1 MNYIIKMIRA
11 IEGNVDI
18 TNEAWYEI
26 VNYYSITQLILRSH
40 AGRTIFAIPI
50 NQCEETADTYEFSQ
64 SCTGYNAAMYSLK
77 KSDLVS
83 VSAEYC
89 EAANSLI
96 MKCELNSGVEL
107 CLFVVNESFMGKQLS
122 DFREMD
128 IYNLHD
134 FMEEVINNE
143 NEFCCV
149 SVRVTDIYGLD
160 ITNKYADTYNLAYC
174 VNVYLHPGITQFFL
188 QRGISINEDLYG
200 LSEMIQWIWR
210 SRIRKGE
217 SINIYIPSMRMR
229 NLLIDWMNMNLQ
241 YQHKKVS

>member
-64 SCTGYNAAMYSLK
+64 SCTGYNEAMYSLK

-160 ITNKYADTYNLAYC
+160 IKLNPKRVY
-174 VNVYLHPGITQFFL
+174 VNTLDDDWKLHISDDFNSFEVPITDD
-188 QRGISINEDLYG
+188 SINEFYIKDNETAKEIIVKPYG
-200 LSEMIQWIWR
+200 QSFMEISLLFF
-210 SRIRKGE
+210 KK
-217 SINIYIPSMRMR
+217 R
-229 NLLIDWMNMNLQ
+229 N
-241 YQHKKVS
+241 

>member
-160 ITNKYADTYNLAYC
+160 IKLNPKR
-174 VNVYLHPGITQFFL
+174 VYGKGIH
-188 QRGISINEDLYG
+188 G
-200 LSEMIQWIWR
+200 
-210 SRIRKGE
+210 
-217 SINIYIPSMRMR
+217 
-229 NLLIDWMNMNLQ
+229 
-241 YQHKKVS
+241 YQ

>member
-160 ITNKYADTYNLAYC
+160 IKLNPKRVY
-174 VNVYLHPGITQFFL
+174 VNTLDDDWKLHISDDFNSFEVPITDD
-188 QRGISINEDLYG
+188 SINEFYIKDNETAKEIIVKPYG
-200 LSEMIQWIWR
+200 QSFMEISFLFF
-210 SRIRKGE
+210 KK
-217 SINIYIPSMRMR
+217 R
-229 NLLIDWMNMNLQ
+229 N
-241 YQHKKVS
+241 

>member
-1 MNYIIKMIRA
+1 MQNMNYIIKMIKA

-160 ITNKYADTYNLAYC
+160 IKLNPKRVY
-174 VNVYLHPGITQFFL
+174 VNTLDDDWKLHISDDFNSFEVPITDD
-188 QRGISINEDLYG
+188 SINEFYIKDNETAKEIIVKPYG
-200 LSEMIQWIWR
+200 QSFMEISLLFF
-210 SRIRKGE
+210 KK
-217 SINIYIPSMRMR
+217 R
-229 NLLIDWMNMNLQ
+229 N
-241 YQHKKVS
+241 

>member
-1 MNYIIKMIRA
+1 MQNMDYIIKMIRA

-50 NQCEETADTYEFSQ
+50 NQCEETADAYEFSQ

-89 EAANSLI
+89 EDANSLI

-122 DFREMD
+122 GFREMD

-143 NEFCCV
+143 NEFSCV
-149 SVRVTDIYGLD
+149 SARVTDIYGLD
-160 ITNKYADTYNLAYC
+160 IKLNPKRVY
-174 VNVYLHPGITQFFL
+174 VNTLEDDWKLHISDDFNTFEVPIVDDPPVNEFYIKEEKEKSKQIIVKPYGQPFMEICLLFF
-188 QRGISINEDLYG
+188 
-200 LSEMIQWIWR
+200 
-210 SRIRKGE
+210 
-217 SINIYIPSMRMR
+217 
-229 NLLIDWMNMNLQ
+229 
-241 YQHKKVS
+241 KK

>member
-160 ITNKYADTYNLAYC
+160 IKLNPKRVY
-174 VNVYLHPGITQFFL
+174 VNTLDDDWKLHISDDFNSFEVPITDD
-188 QRGISINEDLYG
+188 SINEF
-200 LSEMIQWIWR
+200 
-210 SRIRKGE
+210 
-217 SINIYIPSMRMR
+217 YIKDNETAKEIIVKPYDQSFMEISLLFFKKR
-229 NLLIDWMNMNLQ
+229 N
-241 YQHKKVS
+241 

>member
-1 MNYIIKMIRA
+1 MQNMNYIIKMIRA

-160 ITNKYADTYNLAYC
+160 IKLNPKRVY
-174 VNVYLHPGITQFFL
+174 VNTLDDDWKLHISDDFNSFEVPITDD
-188 QRGISINEDLYG
+188 SINEF
-200 LSEMIQWIWR
+200 
-210 SRIRKGE
+210 
-217 SINIYIPSMRMR
+217 YIKDNETAKEIIVKPYDQSFMEISLLFFKKR
-229 NLLIDWMNMNLQ
+229 N
-241 YQHKKVS
+241 

>member
-96 MKCELNSGVEL
+96 MKWELNSGVEL

-160 ITNKYADTYNLAYC
+160 IKLNPKRVY
-174 VNVYLHPGITQFFL
+174 VNTLDDDWKLHISDDFNSFEVPVTDD
-188 QRGISINEDLYG
+188 SINEFYIKDNETAKEIIVKPYG
-200 LSEMIQWIWR
+200 QSFMEISLLFF
-210 SRIRKGE
+210 KK
-217 SINIYIPSMRMR
+217 R
-229 NLLIDWMNMNLQ
+229 N
-241 YQHKKVS
+241 

>member
-26 VNYYSITQLILRSH
+26 VNYYSITQLILKSH
-40 AGRTIFAIPI
+40 AGSTIFAIPI

-122 DFREMD
+122 DFREID
-128 IYNLHD
+128 IYNLYD

-160 ITNKYADTYNLAYC
+160 IKLNPKRVY
-174 VNVYLHPGITQFFL
+174 VNTLDDDWKLHISDDFNSFEVPIVDD
-188 QRGISINEDLYG
+188 SINEFYIKDNETAKEIIVKPYG
-200 LSEMIQWIWR
+200 QSFMEISLLFF
-210 SRIRKGE
+210 KK
-217 SINIYIPSMRMR
+217 R
-229 NLLIDWMNMNLQ
+229 N
-241 YQHKKVS
+241 

>member
-11 IEGNVDI
+11 IEENVDI

-160 ITNKYADTYNLAYC
+160 IKLNPKRVY
-174 VNVYLHPGITQFFL
+174 VNTLDDDWKLHISDDFNSFEVPITDD
-188 QRGISINEDLYG
+188 SINEFYIKDNETAKEIIVKPYG
-200 LSEMIQWIWR
+200 QSFMEISLLFF
-210 SRIRKGE
+210 KK
-217 SINIYIPSMRMR
+217 R
-229 NLLIDWMNMNLQ
+229 N
-241 YQHKKVS
+241 

>member
-160 ITNKYADTYNLAYC
+160 IKLNPKKVY
-174 VNVYLHPGITQFFL
+174 VNTLDDDWKLHISDDFNSFEVPITDD
-188 QRGISINEDLYG
+188 SINEFYIKDNETAKEIIVKPYG
-200 LSEMIQWIWR
+200 QSFMEISLLFF
-210 SRIRKGE
+210 KK
-217 SINIYIPSMRMR
+217 R
-229 NLLIDWMNMNLQ
+229 N
-241 YQHKKVS
+241 

>member
-1 MNYIIKMIRA
+1 MIRA

-40 AGRTIFAIPI
+40 AGRTIFAIPM

-160 ITNKYADTYNLAYC
+160 IKLNPKRVY
-174 VNVYLHPGITQFFL
+174 VNTLDDDWKLHISDDFNSFEVPITDD
-188 QRGISINEDLYG
+188 SINEFYIKDNETAKEIIVKPYG
-200 LSEMIQWIWR
+200 QSFMEISLLFF
-210 SRIRKGE
+210 KK
-217 SINIYIPSMRMR
+217 R
-229 NLLIDWMNMNLQ
+229 N
-241 YQHKKVS
+241 

>member
-1 MNYIIKMIRA
+1 MIRA

-160 ITNKYADTYNLAYC
+160 IKLNPKRVY
-174 VNVYLHPGITQFFL
+174 VNTLDDDWKLHISDVFNSFEVPITDD
-188 QRGISINEDLYG
+188 SINEFYIKDNETAKEIIVKPYG
-200 LSEMIQWIWR
+200 QSFMEISLLFF
-210 SRIRKGE
+210 KK
-217 SINIYIPSMRMR
+217 R
-229 NLLIDWMNMNLQ
+229 N
-241 YQHKKVS
+241 

>member
-1 MNYIIKMIRA
+1 MNYIIKMIKA

-160 ITNKYADTYNLAYC
+160 IKLNPKRVY
-174 VNVYLHPGITQFFL
+174 VNTLDDDWKLHISDDFNSFEVPITDD
-188 QRGISINEDLYG
+188 SINEFYIKDNETAKEIIVKPYG
-200 LSEMIQWIWR
+200 QSFMEISLLFF
-210 SRIRKGE
+210 KK
-217 SINIYIPSMRMR
+217 R
-229 NLLIDWMNMNLQ
+229 N
-241 YQHKKVS
+241 

>member
-160 ITNKYADTYNLAYC
+160 IKLNPKRVY
-174 VNVYLHPGITQFFL
+174 VNTLDDDWKLHISDDFNSFEVPITDD
-188 QRGISINEDLYG
+188 SINEFYIKDNETAKEINVKPYG
-200 LSEMIQWIWR
+200 QSFMEISLLFF
-210 SRIRKGE
+210 KK
-217 SINIYIPSMRMR
+217 R
-229 NLLIDWMNMNLQ
+229 N
-241 YQHKKVS
+241 